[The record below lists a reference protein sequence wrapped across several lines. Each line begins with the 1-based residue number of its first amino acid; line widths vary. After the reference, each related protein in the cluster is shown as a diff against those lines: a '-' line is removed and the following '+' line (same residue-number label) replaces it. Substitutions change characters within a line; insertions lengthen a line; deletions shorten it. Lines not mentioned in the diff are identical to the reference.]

1 MRRLLGQIP
10 VEWIGDEERIAKGI
24 VIFLHGGGF
33 TIRAPRTD
41 RRFCFDLKRRLGLS
55 IVLVPYRLAPE
66 YPFPHG
72 LDDCYQVYAAL
83 IDAGVSPRNI
93 ILIGHSAGANLALA
107 VLMRARQNGIPQPAG
122 AALLSTPTD
131 MTGQS
136 PSITANEPFDVMQ
149 GPNIWPWVR
158 EKYLRGGASDHPEVS
173 PLFASWAGLA
183 PLSLHVSDSEVLL
196 DDSRRALAQAQAE
209 GLEVDLKIWEKVPHN
224 FYFLDFLP
232 EHEEFQ
238 RLLEEFVKNAIH
250 GKTLVPL

>member
-1 MRRLLGQIP
+1 
-10 VEWIGDEERIAKGI
+10 VEWIGDDENIAKGI

-33 TIRAPRTD
+33 VVRAARTD
-41 RRFCFDLKRRLGLS
+41 RRFCFDLARRLGLS

-72 LDDCYQVYAAL
+72 IDDCYQVYAAL
-83 IDAGVSPRNI
+83 IGAGVASRNI

-107 VLMRARQNGIPQPAG
+107 VLIRARQTGLPQPAG

-136 PSITANEPFDVMQ
+136 PSVTLNERQDVMQ

-158 EKYLRGGASDHPEVS
+158 EQYLRGVTSDHPEVS
-173 PLFASWAGLA
+173 PVFASWQGLA

-196 DDSRRALAQAQAE
+196 DDSRRAFAQAQAE
-209 GLEVDLKIWEKVPHN
+209 GLEVDLKIWKELPHN

-232 EHEEFQ
+232 EYEEFQ
-238 RLLEEFVKNAIH
+238 CLLGSFVKNAMLLNC
-250 GKTLVPL
+250 TEN